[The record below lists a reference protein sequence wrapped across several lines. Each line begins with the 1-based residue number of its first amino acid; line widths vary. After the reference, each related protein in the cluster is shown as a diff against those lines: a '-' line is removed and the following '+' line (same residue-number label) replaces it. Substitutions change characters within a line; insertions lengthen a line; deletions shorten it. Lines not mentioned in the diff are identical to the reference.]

1 MIKKL
6 WNNERL
12 REIFLYCLV
21 GGLTTVVN
29 YGCYL
34 LLAPLF
40 STTTIPTAIAWAV
53 SVIFAYATNR
63 VFVFHSQAKG
73 AKALCW
79 EVLTFFSARALS
91 GVLDVGIMWVFADR
105 VGFNDKLVKLA
116 SNVFVV
122 IFNYVASKLVIFRK
136 GGEKKEEP
144 HG

>member
-1 MIKKL
+1 MDKIKALCRKY
-6 WNNERL
+6 
-12 REIFLYCLV
+12 RELISYVFFGV
-21 GGLTTVVN
+21 LTTVVN

-91 GVLDVGIMWVFADR
+91 GVLDEGTIWVFADR